1 MYTCD
6 KCGRCCR
13 NLNFNDLYNYL
24 NRGDGVCIYLD
35 EATNLCKIYNS
46 RPLICNIDKAYN
58 EYFKYNYSKAEY
70 YRINK
75 EVCLRLKSL

>member
-1 MYTCD
+1 MYKCD

-35 EATNLCKIYNS
+35 ELTNSGYVS
-46 RPLICNIDKAYN
+46 ICPWQ
-58 EYFKYNYSKAEY
+58 E
-70 YRINK
+70 
-75 EVCLRLKSL
+75 